1 MLAGSFFDG
10 DKGYSFFNKRVI
22 LRMAQ
27 GENMSWNGS
36 VMRLSGYYDEQ
47 KTRIT
52 INLSS
57 EIFLL
62 KQELSPA

>member
-36 VMRLSGYYDEQ
+36 VMSLSLDIMTTKDTYHN
-47 KTRIT
+47 KP
-52 INLSS
+52 
-57 EIFLL
+57 
-62 KQELSPA
+62 KQ